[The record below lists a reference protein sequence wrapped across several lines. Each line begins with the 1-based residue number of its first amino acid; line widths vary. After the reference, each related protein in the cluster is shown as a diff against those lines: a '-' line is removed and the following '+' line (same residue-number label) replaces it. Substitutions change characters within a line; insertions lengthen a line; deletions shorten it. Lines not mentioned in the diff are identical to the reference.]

1 MGTYYIS
8 FNVNSTIFNDKAN
21 SEAARAKVRR
31 ALGLFLDRKYICEEV
46 DKAFKTKSLK
56 QKMNSIE
63 LLEPLRE
70 IEDSLEDMLEE
81 PRDGTTGNVFPNIRK
96 QDIPLTRKH

>member
-1 MGTYYIS
+1 M
-8 FNVNSTIFNDKAN
+8 
-21 SEAARAKVRR
+21 
-31 ALGLFLDRKYICEEV
+31 
-46 DKAFKTKSLK
+46 K

-63 LLEPLRE
+63 PSELLRG
-70 IEDSLEDMLEE
+70 IEDSSEDMLEE

>member
-1 MGTYYIS
+1 
-8 FNVNSTIFNDKAN
+8 
-21 SEAARAKVRR
+21 
-31 ALGLFLDRKYICEEV
+31 
-46 DKAFKTKSLK
+46 
-56 QKMNSIE
+56 MNSIE

-70 IEDSLEDMLEE
+70 VEDSSEDMLEE